1 MSKNYYFSW
10 WINILFVMYL
20 YGTIS
25 FIIIFF
31 TSKLAASNLQYIGLA
46 FGLGLLAVFLLLP
59 AFIIWLIGFSGCTR
73 KMNTNLLNISD
84 NKYTLMW
91 FFNIWYLIIVIKYV
105 NQNKTDNGLNEYK
118 ENNKYFWLW
127 NILQV
132 IYIAITAYLLTLN
145 GINNQVAIMGIIA
158 SICQPISIT
167 LMLLLF
173 YKYIKQMY
181 YALQLS
187 NEYKKIRIMSFI
199 PIVNCF
205 VYIKKDVSDKNLS
218 VSPKN

>member
-1 MSKNYYFSW
+1 
-10 WINILFVMYL
+10 MYL

-31 TSKLAASNLQYIGLA
+31 ESELTGSNLQYLGLA
-46 FGLGLLAVFLLLP
+46 LGLGLVALFFLLP
-59 AFIIWLIGFSGCTR
+59 AFIIWLIGFSDGTI
-73 KMNTNLLNISD
+73 KTNTKLLNIPD
-84 NKYTLMW
+84 NKSTLVW
-91 FFNIWYLIIVIKYV
+91 FFNIWYLIIVIKYL
-105 NQNKTDNGLNEYK
+105 NQNKIDNGLNKYK

-132 IYIAITAYLLTLN
+132 IYLAMTAYLLALN
-145 GINNQVAIMGIIA
+145 GINNQVMVMGIIA
-158 SICQPISIT
+158 SVCQPISLI
-167 LMLLLF
+167 LMFLLF

-181 YALQLS
+181 YALQLG

-205 VYIKKDVSDKNLS
+205 VYLKKAISDKNLS
-218 VSPKN
+218 ANL

>member
-1 MSKNYYFSW
+1 MRKNYYFSW

-31 TSKLAASNLQYIGLA
+31 TSTLISSNLQYIGLA
-46 FGLGLLAVFLLLP
+46 FGLGLLALFFLLP
-59 AFIIWLIGFSGCTR
+59 SFIIWLIGFSDTAI
-73 KMNTNLLNISD
+73 KTNTKLLNIPN
-84 NKYTLMW
+84 NKSTLVW
-91 FFNIWYLIIVIKYV
+91 FFNIWYLIIVIKYL
-105 NQNKTDNGLNEYK
+105 NQNKIDNGLNKYK

-132 IYIAITAYLLTLN
+132 IYLAMTAYLLALN
-145 GINNQVAIMGIIA
+145 GINNQVVTMGIIA
-158 SICQPISIT
+158 SVCQPISLI
-167 LMLLLF
+167 LMFLLF

-181 YALQLS
+181 YALQLG

-205 VYIKKDVSDKNLS
+205 VYLKKDVSDKNLS
-218 VSPKN
+218 VNL

>member
-1 MSKNYYFSW
+1 MRKNYYFSW

-31 TSKLAASNLQYIGLA
+31 TSKSAASNLQYIGLG
-46 FGLGLLAVFLLLP
+46 FGLGLLAFFFLLP
-59 AFIIWLIGFSGCTR
+59 AFIIWLIGFSDTAI
-73 KMNTNLLNISD
+73 KTNTKLLNIPN
-84 NKYTLMW
+84 NKSTLVW
-91 FFNIWYLIIVIKYV
+91 FFNIWYLIIVIKYL
-105 NQNKTDNGLNEYK
+105 NQNKIDNGLNKYK

-132 IYIAITAYLLTLN
+132 IYLAMTAYLLALN
-145 GINNQVAIMGIIA
+145 GINNQVMVMGIIA
-158 SICQPISIT
+158 SVCQPISLI
-167 LMLLLF
+167 LMFLLF

-181 YALQLS
+181 YALQLG

-205 VYIKKDVSDKNLS
+205 VYLKKDVSDKNLS
-218 VSPKN
+218 VNL

>member
-1 MSKNYYFSW
+1 
-10 WINILFVMYL
+10 MYL

-31 TSKLAASNLQYIGLA
+31 TSKSAASNLQYIGLG
-46 FGLGLLAVFLLLP
+46 FGLGLLAFFFLLP
-59 AFIIWLIGFSGCTR
+59 AFIIWLIGFSDTAI
-73 KMNTNLLNISD
+73 KTNTKLLNIPN
-84 NKYTLMW
+84 NKSTLVW
-91 FFNIWYLIIVIKYV
+91 FFNIWYLIIVIKYL
-105 NQNKTDNGLNEYK
+105 NQNKIDNGLNKYR

-132 IYIAITAYLLTLN
+132 IYIAMTAYLLALN
-145 GINNQVAIMGIIA
+145 GINNQVVVMGIIA
-158 SICQPISIT
+158 SVCQPISLI
-167 LMLLLF
+167 LMFLLF

-205 VYIKKDVSDKNLS
+205 VYLKKDVSDKNLS
-218 VSPKN
+218 VNL

>member
-1 MSKNYYFSW
+1 MRKNYYFSW

-31 TSKLAASNLQYIGLA
+31 TSKSAASNLQYIGLG
-46 FGLGLLAVFLLLP
+46 FGLGLLAFFFLLP
-59 AFIIWLIGFSGCTR
+59 AFIIWLIGFSDTAI
-73 KMNTNLLNISD
+73 KTNTKLLNIPN
-84 NKYTLMW
+84 NKSTLVW
-91 FFNIWYLIIVIKYV
+91 FFNIWYLIIVIKYL
-105 NQNKTDNGLNEYK
+105 NQNKIDNGLNKYR

-132 IYIAITAYLLTLN
+132 IYIAMTAYLLALN
-145 GINNQVAIMGIIA
+145 GINNQVVVMGIIA
-158 SICQPISIT
+158 SVCQPISLI
-167 LMLLLF
+167 LMFLLF

-181 YALQLS
+181 YALQLG

-205 VYIKKDVSDKNLS
+205 VYLKKDVSDKNLS
-218 VSPKN
+218 VNL

>member
-1 MSKNYYFSW
+1 MRKNYYFSW

-31 TSKLAASNLQYIGLA
+31 TSKSAASNLQYIGLG
-46 FGLGLLAVFLLLP
+46 FGLGLLAFFFLLP
-59 AFIIWLIGFSGCTR
+59 AFIIWLIGFSDTAI
-73 KMNTNLLNISD
+73 KTNTKLLNIPN
-84 NKYTLMW
+84 NKSTLVW
-91 FFNIWYLIIVIKYV
+91 FFNIWYLIIVIKYL
-105 NQNKTDNGLNEYK
+105 NQNKIDNGLNKYR

-132 IYIAITAYLLTLN
+132 IYLAMTAYLLALN
-145 GINNQVAIMGIIA
+145 GINNQVVVMGIIA
-158 SICQPISIT
+158 SVCQPISLI
-167 LMLLLF
+167 LMFLLF

-205 VYIKKDVSDKNLS
+205 VYLKKDVSDKNLS
-218 VSPKN
+218 VNL

>member
-1 MSKNYYFSW
+1 MRKNYYFSW

-31 TSKLAASNLQYIGLA
+31 TSKSAASNLQYIGLG
-46 FGLGLLAVFLLLP
+46 FGLGLLAFFFLLP
-59 AFIIWLIGFSGCTR
+59 TFIIWLIGFSD
-73 KMNTNLLNISD
+73 NTIKTNTKLLNIPN
-84 NKYTLMW
+84 NKSTLVW
-91 FFNIWYLIIVIKYV
+91 FFNIWYLIIVIKYL
-105 NQNKTDNGLNEYK
+105 NQNKIDNALNKYR

-132 IYIAITAYLLTLN
+132 IYIAMTAYLLALN
-145 GINNQVAIMGIIA
+145 GINNQVVVMGIIA
-158 SICQPISIT
+158 SVCQPISLI
-167 LMLLLF
+167 LMFLLF

-181 YALQLS
+181 YALQLG

-205 VYIKKDVSDKNLS
+205 VYLKKDVSDKNLS
-218 VSPKN
+218 VNL

>member
-1 MSKNYYFSW
+1 MHKNYYFAW

-31 TSKLAASNLQYIGLA
+31 ESKLTGSNLQYLGLA
-46 FGLGLLAVFLLLP
+46 FGLGLLAFFFLLP
-59 AFIIWLIGFSGCTR
+59 AFIIWLISFSDSTITT
-73 KMNTNLLNISD
+73 NTKLLNIPN
-84 NKYTLMW
+84 NKSTLVW
-91 FFNIWYLIIVIKYV
+91 FFNIWYLIIVIKYL
-105 NQNKTDNGLNEYK
+105 NQNKIDNGLNKYK

-132 IYIAITAYLLTLN
+132 IYLAMTAYLLALN
-145 GINNQVAIMGIIA
+145 GINNQVMVMGIIA
-158 SICQPISIT
+158 SVCQPISLI
-167 LMLLLF
+167 LMFLLF

-181 YALQLS
+181 YALQLG

-205 VYIKKDVSDKNLS
+205 VYLKKDVSDKNLS
-218 VSPKN
+218 VNL

>member
-1 MSKNYYFSW
+1 
-10 WINILFVMYL
+10 MYL

-31 TSKLAASNLQYIGLA
+31 TSKSAASNLQYIGLG
-46 FGLGLLAVFLLLP
+46 FGLGLLAFFFLLP
-59 AFIIWLIGFSGCTR
+59 AFIIWLIGFSDTAI
-73 KMNTNLLNISD
+73 KTNTKLLNMPN
-84 NKYTLMW
+84 NKSTLVW
-91 FFNIWYLIIVIKYV
+91 FFNIWYLIIVIKYL
-105 NQNKTDNGLNEYK
+105 NQNKIDNGLNKYK

-132 IYIAITAYLLTLN
+132 IYLAMTAYLLALN
-145 GINNQVAIMGIIA
+145 GINNQVMVMGIIA
-158 SICQPISIT
+158 SVCQPISLI
-167 LMLLLF
+167 LMFLLF

-181 YALQLS
+181 YALQLG

-205 VYIKKDVSDKNLS
+205 VYLKKDVSDKNLS
-218 VSPKN
+218 VNL

>member
-1 MSKNYYFSW
+1 MRKNYYFSW

-31 TSKLAASNLQYIGLA
+31 TSKSAASNLQYIGLG
-46 FGLGLLAVFLLLP
+46 FGLGLLAFFFLLP
-59 AFIIWLIGFSGCTR
+59 AFIIWLIGFSDTAI
-73 KMNTNLLNISD
+73 KTNTKLLNIPN
-84 NKYTLMW
+84 NKSTLVW
-91 FFNIWYLIIVIKYV
+91 FFNIWYLIIVIKYL
-105 NQNKTDNGLNEYK
+105 NQNKIDNGLNKYK

-132 IYIAITAYLLTLN
+132 IYIAMTAYLLALN
-145 GINNQVAIMGIIA
+145 GINNQVVVMGIIA
-158 SICQPISIT
+158 SVCQPISLI
-167 LMLLLF
+167 LMFLLF

-181 YALQLS
+181 YALQLG

-205 VYIKKDVSDKNLS
+205 VYLKKDVSDKNLS
-218 VSPKN
+218 VNL

>member
-1 MSKNYYFSW
+1 MRKNYYFSW

-31 TSKLAASNLQYIGLA
+31 TSKSAASNLQYIGLG
-46 FGLGLLAVFLLLP
+46 FGLGLLAFFFLLP
-59 AFIIWLIGFSGCTR
+59 AFIIWLIGFSDSTI
-73 KMNTNLLNISD
+73 KTNTKLLNIPN
-84 NKYTLMW
+84 NKSTLVW
-91 FFNIWYLIIVIKYV
+91 FFNIWYLIIVIKYL
-105 NQNKTDNGLNEYK
+105 NQNKIDNGLNKYR

-132 IYIAITAYLLTLN
+132 IYIAMTAYLLALN
-145 GINNQVAIMGIIA
+145 GINNQVVVMGIIA
-158 SICQPISIT
+158 SVCQPISLI
-167 LMLLLF
+167 LMFLLF

-205 VYIKKDVSDKNLS
+205 VYLKKDVSDKNLS
-218 VSPKN
+218 VNL

>member
-1 MSKNYYFSW
+1 
-10 WINILFVMYL
+10 MYL

-31 TSKLAASNLQYIGLA
+31 TSTLISSNLQYIGLA
-46 FGLGLLAVFLLLP
+46 FGLGLLAFFFLLP
-59 AFIIWLIGFSGCTR
+59 AFIIWLIGFSD
-73 KMNTNLLNISD
+73 NTITTNTKLLNIPN
-84 NKYTLMW
+84 NKSTLVW
-91 FFNIWYLIIVIKYV
+91 FFNIWYLIIVIKYL
-105 NQNKTDNGLNEYK
+105 NQNKIDNGLNKYK
-118 ENNKYFWLW
+118 ENNKHFWLW

-132 IYIAITAYLLTLN
+132 IYLAMTAYLLALN
-145 GINNQVAIMGIIA
+145 GINNQVVVMGIIA
-158 SICQPISIT
+158 SVCQPISLI
-167 LMLLLF
+167 LMFLLF

-205 VYIKKDVSDKNLS
+205 VYLKKDVSDKNLS
-218 VSPKN
+218 VNL

>member
-1 MSKNYYFSW
+1 MRKNYYFAW

-31 TSKLAASNLQYIGLA
+31 ESKLTGSNLQYLGLA
-46 FGLGLLAVFLLLP
+46 FGLGLLAFFFLLP
-59 AFIIWLIGFSGCTR
+59 AFIIWLIGFSDSTI
-73 KMNTNLLNISD
+73 KTNTKLLNIPN
-84 NKYTLMW
+84 NKSTLVW
-91 FFNIWYLIIVIKYV
+91 FFNIWYLIIVIKYL
-105 NQNKTDNGLNEYK
+105 NQNKIDNALNKYK
-118 ENNKYFWLW
+118 ENNKHFWLW

-132 IYIAITAYLLTLN
+132 IYIAMTAYLLALN
-145 GINNQVAIMGIIA
+145 GINNQVVVMGIIA
-158 SICQPISIT
+158 SVCQPISLI
-167 LMLLLF
+167 LMFLLF

-181 YALQLS
+181 YALQLG

-205 VYIKKDVSDKNLS
+205 VYLKKDVSDKNLS
-218 VSPKN
+218 VNL